1 MRRLLTALCLLG
13 AASAL
18 AEERRVVVAPAG
30 ECAGEEREL
39 AANLL
44 PKPGDGADRKVGTQ
58 LATPFGSAPASAGAT
73 PPAASA
79 ATHLSP
85 AQVAGAPSAA
95 TTTPPAPP
103 VFGGPGACDDPGS
116 GCSTGKVVEDPDP
129 GTGCG
134 FPGSPCP

>member
-1 MRRLLTALCLLG
+1 MRRLLGLACLLT
-13 AASAL
+13 ASAAF
-18 AEERRVVVAPAG
+18 AEAPKLVFAPAG

-39 AANLL
+39 NPLWA
-44 PKPGDGADRKVGTQ
+44 PKPG
-58 LATPFGSAPASAGAT
+58 AGDAGD
-73 PPAASA
+73 AASSTDLFGAVPPVPTAPA

-85 AQVAGAPSAA
+85 TQVASAVPAA
-95 TTTPPAPP
+95 TTPPPASP

-116 GCSTGKVVEDPDP
+116 GCNAGKSIDDPDP